1 VAEGSKVQAE
11 RNSSNNASA
20 LDLPPV
26 MPAELIKLRTSAVV
40 SDLVDPYR
48 QHFMKFWMADDID
61 EVENEHKKLPI
72 AYSREPGVK
81 APFDTHDE
89 SAFFS
94 VAWDS
99 VNRRFKTLRQ
109 FCGSLATAFPN
120 TTSAGGDFSLMKWE
134 KDEHRMTLTS
144 LS

>member
-1 VAEGSKVQAE
+1 
-11 RNSSNNASA
+11 
-20 LDLPPV
+20 
-26 MPAELIKLRTSAVV
+26 
-40 SDLVDPYR
+40 
-48 QHFMKFWMADDID
+48 MKFWMADDID
-61 EVENEHKKLPI
+61 EVENEHKKLSI

-94 VAWDS
+94 VASDS

-109 FCGSLATAFPN
+109 FCGGLATVFPN
-120 TTSAGGDFSLMKWE
+120 TTSVGSDFSLMKWE